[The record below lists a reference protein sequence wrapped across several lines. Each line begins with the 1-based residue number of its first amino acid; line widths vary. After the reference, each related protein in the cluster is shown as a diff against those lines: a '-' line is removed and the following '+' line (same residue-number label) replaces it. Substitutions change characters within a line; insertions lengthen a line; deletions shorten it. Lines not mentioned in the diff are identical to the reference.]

1 MSKSIF
7 DVTWL
12 DVVPLILNGDNQ
24 VKALSAATSPELQA
38 VSSAIAECI
47 LLARLDEL
55 DEDVVDLLAWQYHV
69 DFYDT
74 ELTIAQKRKLV
85 QTSIDMHRHKGTPYA
100 VEQVVSAILDN
111 AVVQEWFDYGGEP
124 YYFRVVK
131 IGGEL
136 IDADAYVR
144 LKKAIDTVK
153 NTRSWLEGVS
163 LSRTI
168 NSIIYFGIALSLHR
182 KADIYPAAFTMPDVS
197 HVQYLGGLIHIHKK
211 QYMKG

>member
-1 MSKSIF
+1 MSKTIF

-12 DVVPLILNGDNQ
+12 DVVSLILNGDSQ
-24 VKALSAATSPELQA
+24 VKALSAAVSPQLQA

-69 DFYDT
+69 DFYDA

-100 VEQVVSAILDN
+100 VKQVVSTILDN

-131 IGGEL
+131 IGGEM
-136 IDADAYVR
+136 INADTYVR

-168 NSIIYFGIALSLHR
+168 NSTIYFGIAQSLHR
-182 KADIYPAAFTMPDVS
+182 KVGIYPAAFKMVDVQQ
-197 HVQYLGGLIHIHKK
+197 VQYLGVLFQLH
-211 QYMKG
+211 